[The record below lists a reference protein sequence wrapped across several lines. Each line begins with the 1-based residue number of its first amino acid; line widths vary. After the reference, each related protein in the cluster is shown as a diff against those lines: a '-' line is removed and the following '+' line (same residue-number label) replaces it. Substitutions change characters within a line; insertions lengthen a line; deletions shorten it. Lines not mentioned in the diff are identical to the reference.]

1 MSRPSTPSLRSA
13 EYPAKTWVAG
23 TRPAKGSIRLL
34 SIVSDDNSFTGRVR
48 RYAQVSTAMGGLAAR
63 LAGERYLG
71 LTLDRG
77 RHAAE
82 LKAALGG
89 IKGPLMKVAQLL
101 ATIPDGLPK
110 EYVKELAQLQ
120 ANAPAMGWPFV
131 RRRMAS
137 ELGPGWQT
145 RFREFEKTAARAASL
160 GQVHRATALDGTS
173 LACKL
178 QYPDMASAVE
188 ADLGQLRLV
197 MGLYERYDRAVTTGE
212 IHAEIADRLREELDY
227 EREAAHM
234 RLYGE
239 ILRGEPGVAVPAPLP
254 ELSTR
259 RLLTM
264 NWLEGAPIL
273 DVAKRAPLAL
283 RNEMALR
290 MFRMW
295 YVPFYHYG
303 VIHGDPHLGNYTV
316 APDHIVNLL
325 DFGCIRVFHASFVRG
340 VIDLYHALQRGDR
353 DLAVHAYQSWGFG
366 NLSREM
372 IEVLNRWALFVY
384 GPLLDDRARPIQEKR
399 SGAYG
404 ATVAESV
411 HRDIRRLGGV
421 RPPREF
427 VFMDRAAIGLGS
439 VFLHLAAEINWY
451 RLFHQLIDDFDEVVL
466 DRRQQTAL
474 AAAGVPA
481 SNGPRL
487 PSAVSP

>member
-1 MSRPSTPSLRSA
+1 MT
-13 EYPAKTWVAG
+13 
-23 TRPAKGSIRLL
+23 
-34 SIVSDDNSFTGRVR
+34 DNKSFSGRVR

-77 RHAAE
+77 RHASE

-110 EYVKELAQLQ
+110 EYVQELAQLQ

-131 RRRMAS
+131 RRRMAG
-137 ELGPGWQT
+137 ELGTDWQT
-145 RFREFEKTAARAASL
+145 KFRDFGKTATRAASL
-160 GQVHRATALDGTS
+160 GQVHRATALDGRT

-188 ADLGQLRLV
+188 ADLRQLKLA
-197 MGLYERYDRAVTTGE
+197 MGLYERYDRAVTTAE
-212 IHAEIADRLREELDY
+212 IHSEIADRLREELDY

-239 ILRGEPGVAVPAPLP
+239 ILRGEPGVGVPAPLP

-264 NWLEGAPIL
+264 TWLDGAPIL
-273 DVAKRAPLAL
+273 DVAKQAPLRE
-283 RNEMALR
+283 RNEIALR
-290 MFRMW
+290 MFRIW
-295 YVPFYHYG
+295 YVPFYYYG
-303 VIHGDPHLGNYTV
+303 VIHGDPHLGNYT
-316 APDHIVNLL
+316 ATPRLTVNLF
-325 DFGCIRVFHASFVRG
+325 DFGCIRVFPASFVRG
-340 VIDLYHALQRGDR
+340 VIDLYHALQRDDR
-353 DLAVHAYQSWGFG
+353 DLAVHAYQSWGFR
-366 NLSREM
+366 NLSHEM

-384 GPLLDDRARPIQEKR
+384 GPLLDDRERLIQEKR

-404 ATVAESV
+404 ANVAESV
-411 HRDIRRLGGV
+411 HRDIRRLGGI

-439 VFLHLAAEINWY
+439 VFMHLKAEINWY
-451 RLFHQLIDDFDEVVL
+451 RLFHELIDDFDEATL
-466 DRRQQTAL
+466 ATRQRSAL
-474 AAAGVPA
+474 VAAGVPLPVR
-481 SNGPRL
+481 SNGRPRR
-487 PSAVSP
+487 

>member
-1 MSRPSTPSLRSA
+1 
-13 EYPAKTWVAG
+13 
-23 TRPAKGSIRLL
+23 
-34 SIVSDDNSFTGRVR
+34 
-48 RYAQVSTAMGGLAAR
+48 MGGLAAR

-71 LTLDRG
+71 LSLDRG

-110 EYVKELAQLQ
+110 EYVQELAQLQ

-131 RRRMAS
+131 RRRMAG
-137 ELGPGWQT
+137 ELGGDWQT
-145 RFREFEKTAARAASL
+145 RFRDFETAAARAASL
-160 GQVHRATALDGTS
+160 GQVHRATALDGIA

-188 ADLGQLRLV
+188 ADLRQLKLA

-239 ILRGEPGVAVPAPLP
+239 ILRGEPGVAVPVPLP
-254 ELSTR
+254 ELSTH

-264 NWLEGAPIL
+264 IWLEGAPIL
-273 DVAKRAPLAL
+273 DVARKAPLAE
-283 RNEMALR
+283 RNEIALR
-290 MFRMW
+290 MFRIW
-295 YVPFYHYG
+295 YVPFYYYG
-303 VIHGDPHLGNYTV
+303 VIHGDPHLGNYTM
-316 APDHIVNLL
+316 APDGTVNLL

-340 VIDLYHALQRGDR
+340 VIDLYHALQRDDR

-366 NLSREM
+366 SLSREM
-372 IEVLNRWALFVY
+372 IDVLNRWALFVY
-384 GPLLDDRARPIQEKR
+384 GPLLDNRERLIQEKR

-404 ATVAESV
+404 ASVAESV

-439 VFLHLAAEINWY
+439 VFMHLKAEINWY
-451 RLFHQLIDDFDEVVL
+451 QLFHELIDDFDEAAL
-466 DRRQQTAL
+466 AARQHAAL
-474 AAAGVPA
+474 AAAGVPLPVP
-481 SNGPRL
+481 SIRKPRR
-487 PSAVSP
+487 

>member
-1 MSRPSTPSLRSA
+1 M
-13 EYPAKTWVAG
+13 AG
-23 TRPAKGSIRLL
+23 TGPVKGSIRLIP
-34 SIVSDDNSFTGRVR
+34 IVTDDNSFAGRVR

-110 EYVKELAQLQ
+110 EYVEELAQLQ

-131 RRRMAS
+131 RRRMAG
-137 ELGPGWQT
+137 ELGPDWQS
-145 RFREFEKTAARAASL
+145 RFRDFEKTAARAASL
-160 GQVHRATALDGTS
+160 GQVHRATALDGAA

-227 EREAAHM
+227 GREAAHM

-239 ILRGEPGVAVPAPLP
+239 ILRAEPGVAVPAFVP

-264 NWLEGAPIL
+264 TWLEGAPIL
-273 DVAKRAPLAL
+273 DVAKTAPLAE

-316 APDHIVNLL
+316 ASDHTVNLL
-325 DFGCIRVFHASFVRG
+325 DFGCIRVFRASFVRG

-353 DLAVHAYQSWGFG
+353 DLAVHAYESWGFG

-399 SGAYG
+399 SGVYG

-451 RLFHQLIDDFDEVVL
+451 RLFHELIDDFEEAVL
-466 DRRQQTAL
+466 DRRQQAAL
-474 AAAGVPA
+474 AAAGVPQA
-481 SNGPRL
+481 RERKRARGSR
-487 PSAVSP
+487 SR

>member
-1 MSRPSTPSLRSA
+1 VVT
-13 EYPAKTWVAG
+13 
-23 TRPAKGSIRLL
+23 
-34 SIVSDDNSFTGRVR
+34 DDNSFSGRVR

-71 LTLDRG
+71 LNLDRG

-82 LKAALGG
+82 LKTALGG

-110 EYVKELAQLQ
+110 EYIQELAQLQ
-120 ANAPAMGWPFV
+120 ANAPPMGWPFV
-131 RRRMAS
+131 RRRMAG
-137 ELGPGWQT
+137 ELGTDWET
-145 RFREFEKTAARAASL
+145 KFRDFEKTAARAASL
-160 GQVHRATALDGTS
+160 GQVHRATALDGRP

-188 ADLGQLRLV
+188 ADLRQLKLA
-197 MGLYERYDRAVTTGE
+197 MGLYERYDRAVTTAE

-239 ILRGEPGVAVPAPLP
+239 ILRGEPGMAVPTPLP
-254 ELSTR
+254 DLSTR

-264 NWLEGAPIL
+264 TWLDGSPIL
-273 DVAKRAPLAL
+273 DAAKKAPLAD
-283 RNEMALR
+283 RNEIALR
-290 MFRMW
+290 MFRIW
-295 YVPFYHYG
+295 YVPFYCYG

-316 APDHIVNLL
+316 TPQLTVNLL
-325 DFGCIRVFHASFVRG
+325 DFGCIRVFHPSFVRG
-340 VIDLYHALQRGDR
+340 VIDLYHALQRDDR
-353 DLAVHAYQSWGFG
+353 DLAVHAYESWGFG

-384 GPLLDDRARPIQEKR
+384 GPLLDDRKRLIQEKR

-404 ATVAESV
+404 ASVAESV

-439 VFLHLAAEINWY
+439 VFMHLKAEINWY
-451 RLFHQLIDDFDEVVL
+451 RLFHELIDDFDEATL
-466 DRRQQTAL
+466 AARQQAAL
-474 AAAGVPA
+474 AAAGVPSPTQA
-481 SNGPRL
+481 KRRPR
-487 PSAVSP
+487 